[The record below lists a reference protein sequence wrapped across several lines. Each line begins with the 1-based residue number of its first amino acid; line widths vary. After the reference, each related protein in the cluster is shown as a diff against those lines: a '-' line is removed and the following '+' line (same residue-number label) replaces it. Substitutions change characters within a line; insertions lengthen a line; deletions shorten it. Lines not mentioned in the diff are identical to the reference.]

1 MKDAF
6 SERVLPA
13 PTTYLALAL
22 SVPMVLLA
30 ALPFGLE
37 LAIVVSILVGLSLT
51 TLVTVLAP
59 KIAVSDGLLTAG
71 RFTIPL
77 EFVGD
82 AEVLDVDQSRY
93 ARGPGLNANARLM
106 LRGDVPKLV
115 KVEITDADDPT
126 PYILISSRR
135 GEELV
140 SALRA
145 NRP

>member
-1 MKDAF
+1 MKVAF

-37 LAIVVSILVGLSLT
+37 LAVVFSIMVGLSLAA
-51 TLVTVLAP
+51 LVTVLAP
-59 KIAVSDGLLTAG
+59 KIEVSDRVLTAG

-77 EFVGD
+77 EFIG
-82 AEVLDVDQSRY
+82 EVTALSADESRF

-106 LRGDVPKLV
+106 LRGDVANLV
-115 KVEITDADDPT
+115 RVDISDTNDPT

-135 GEELV
+135 GEDLV

-145 NRP
+145 NRS

>member
-1 MKDAF
+1 
-6 SERVLPA
+6 
-13 PTTYLALAL
+13 
-22 SVPMVLLA
+22 MVLLA

-51 TLVTVLAP
+51 ALVTVLAP

-106 LRGDVPKLV
+106 LRGD
-115 KVEITDADDPT
+115 EI
-126 PYILISSRR
+126 
-135 GEELV
+135 G
-140 SALRA
+140 RA
-145 NRP
+145 HV

>member
-1 MKDAF
+1 
-6 SERVLPA
+6 
-13 PTTYLALAL
+13 
-22 SVPMVLLA
+22 MVLLA

-37 LAIVVSILVGLSLT
+37 LAIVVSILVGLSLNA
-51 TLVTVLAP
+51 LVTALAP
-59 KIAVSDGLLTAG
+59 KITVSDGLLTAG